1 MGMGIHLFFIMIRII
16 THSKFKTNAGNIK
29 FLNRGILS
37 NLRKMYCRNLHV
49 TMNGLNTEEAKQKLG
64 PEKIFFEGPPS
75 KVELIIPFFFFV
87 NCKRNYSLYY
97 HSSSAIL
104 GKL

>member
-1 MGMGIHLFFIMIRII
+1 MIKIVTYPKNTTI
-16 THSKFKTNAGNIK
+16 SGNIK
-29 FLNRGILS
+29 FLDGGTLS
-37 NLRKMYCRNLHV
+37 NLRKINCVKLHV
-49 TMNGLNTEEAKQKLG
+49 TMNGLNTEEEKQKLG

-87 NCKRNYSLYY
+87 NCNRNYTLYY